1 MALSKEIET
10 HRGDDDYFTAV
21 IYEPG
26 TGGLYTTRDITN
38 DTIYFAVR
46 ENEDDTSTN
55 YEFSKDS
62 GTVTEIEKTSPT
74 AGEYKVYWDASD
86 TVNLEIKD
94 YFYAVE
100 IVDSNSKRHTV
111 LQGIFRILSDTFRG

>member
-1 MALSKEIET
+1 MALSKGVET
-10 HRGDDDYFTAV
+10 HRGDDDYFKAV

-46 ENEDDTSTN
+46 ENEGDTSTN
-55 YEFSKDS
+55 YEFSKS
-62 GTVTEIEKTSPT
+62 SSTVTEIEKTDPEN
-74 AGEYKVYWDASD
+74 GEYKVYWDASD
-86 TVNLEIKD
+86 SVNLEIKD

-111 LQGIFRILSDTFRG
+111 LTGIFKILVDTYRG